1 MTTVIRNP
9 YSVIAVLLCVCSS
22 AMSAQSAQ
30 QRTATT
36 GYGLQVSYGVTKSR
50 DTVTVG
56 EPFVVRVRVRAPAGA
71 TIRFPDN
78 PDTAGTVQ
86 ARDPRVIVTSD
97 SVQSLDQMAS
107 YHVAAWDV
115 GQQRVRFSDV
125 VVTWNNRGGSGQQ
138 RVPLLNVSVFVR
150 SVLPADSAL
159 RVPKPAR
166 PLWDQ
171 KAFPWWIV
179 ALVAAAI
186 AIAIWWWRRRGKKA
200 PAPVAPAI
208 DPYDRAKVDFERIE
222 AMGLVDA
229 GERTRFVSL
238 VIEVLRD
245 YLAARY
251 PDARLA
257 LTSKELVSVL
267 RRSQTVSAEALSRV
281 LHDAD
286 LAKFAGMAL
295 AEDRARAVGRDAR
308 AIVDREHSVAVQRAS
323 GKVAA

>member
-1 MTTVIRNP
+1 MAVTRNP
-9 YSVIAVLLCVCSS
+9 YSVVAVLLFACWR
-22 AMSAQSAQ
+22 AMGAQSAQ
-30 QRTATT
+30 QRAAPTDD
-36 GYGLQVSYGVTKSR
+36 GSRVSFGVTKSR

-56 EPFVVRVRVRAPAGA
+56 EPFLVRVRIRAPLGA

-78 PDTAGTVQ
+78 PDTTGTVH
-86 ARDPRVIVTSD
+86 ARDPRVIATSD

-115 GQQRVRFSDV
+115 GQQRIRFSDA
-125 VVTWNNRGGSGQQ
+125 VVTWSNSAGRGQQ
-138 RVPLLNVSVFVR
+138 RVPLLNINVFVR

-171 KAFPWWIV
+171 KPFPWWLV
-179 ALVAAAI
+179 ALAAAAI
-186 AIAIWWWRRRGKKA
+186 AIAIWWWRRRGRKA
-200 PAPVAPAI
+200 PAPIAPAI
-208 DPYDRAKVDFERIE
+208 DPYDRAKIDFERIE

-257 LTSKELVSVL
+257 LTSKELLSVL
-267 RRSQTVSAEALSRV
+267 RRSPTVSAEALSRV

-295 AEDRARAVGRDAR
+295 AEDRSRAVGRDAR
-308 AIVDREHSVAVQRAS
+308 AIVDREHSTAVQRAS